1 MDKLGT
7 ILECKSEGEPTFCLC
22 FITKGFNFRPD
33 LESDYLS
40 YEALEKALKLVNVK
54 YKNKKI
60 ACPLLGS
67 SRFDGNGDKGKIME
81 IFNNTLSNVECTI
94 FDYFQKSRAEEM
106 KEVRD
111 NELAVKKKDR
121 DAYYKMV
128 GERKKKAEERFT
140 ESLKNNPPEDK
151 LCKVYENL
159 SLSIEKQ
166 ADERLGAELYRD
178 AIDLY
183 SRAESVLYANG
194 CADKDNAKGKSA
206 KSGIAKDRID
216 EKRNDAVNAL
226 NKSTDD
232 GDSTPEEARKKD
244 VTDGDL
250 ENSKK
255 NKVAPNSR
263 ALGVQYIE
271 SLINGT
277 GRECSVPDGDMCW

>member
-1 MDKLGT
+1 MIKIIKDVDLYDHFDEYDIILIGTNLYCTMSQGIQLKIMLNYPYVYNKNLETKYGDMDKLGT

-128 GERKKKAEERFT
+128 GERKKKAEERF
-140 ESLKNNPPEDK
+140 
-151 LCKVYENL
+151 
-159 SLSIEKQ
+159 
-166 ADERLGAELYRD
+166 
-178 AIDLY
+178 
-183 SRAESVLYANG
+183 
-194 CADKDNAKGKSA
+194 
-206 KSGIAKDRID
+206 
-216 EKRNDAVNAL
+216 
-226 NKSTDD
+226 
-232 GDSTPEEARKKD
+232 
-244 VTDGDL
+244 
-250 ENSKK
+250 KK
-255 NKVAPNSR
+255 NGHR
-263 ALGVQYIE
+263 RY
-271 SLINGT
+271 
-277 GRECSVPDGDMCW
+277 